1 MTRAVFERKVWSGCR
16 NGEKAGERRLGHEA
30 RTHASH
36 ARITL
41 MALYAFRI
49 GKKKTT
55 VISLTES
62 QQKRLAKVLNDS
74 IRDILTFTAKNIT
87 KILFI
92 RPISAVSNS
101 IQRILNS
108 EFDRNST
115 FESAAAFLPP
125 VGPVFSHYPTEVRHR
140 FKRQISAVS
149 NR

>member
-92 RPISAVSNS
+92 YVPFLPCR
-101 IQRILNS
+101 IQFNEFLILNS
-108 EFDRNST
+108 TEIRRLNLLPHFCRPLDRSFRIT
-115 FESAAAFLPP
+115 
-125 VGPVFSHYPTEVRHR
+125 
-140 FKRQISAVS
+140 RQKCDTD
-149 NR
+149 